1 MCKKASQKLN
11 TIAKIVGYMDIQKRR
26 TIMKS
31 FLESQFGYCRLV
43 WKFHSRNLNNKINSM
58 HERVLRITYGDKT
71 STFQQLLEKNNSGSI
86 HHRNLKNFKIY
97 NNLSP
102 EIVRKYFRKE
112 LSHIIFVTIIVLQVA
127 KLTLYTI
134 ALNHYL
140 F

>member
-11 TIAKIVGYMDIQKRR
+11 TIAKVGYMDIQTRG

-31 FLESQFGYCRLV
+31 FLRSQFGYCRLV
-43 WKFHSRNLNNKINSM
+43 WKFHSRNLNNKMNSI

-102 EIVRKYFRKE
+102 EIVKKYFRKE
-112 LSHIIFVTIIVLQVA
+112 LSHIIFVAIIVLQVA